1 MTDKSAL
8 QWVDKYRPQGSEDIL
23 GNTDNVFKIK
33 DWLQNFKN
41 KKIKDQKTFKNAI
54 LISGPPGIGKTS
66 AAHILLK
73 EAGFDTIEFNASE
86 LRTSK
91 ELCDKLHSIL
101 NAKSIKMMF
110 NKSLVTGII
119 MDEIDGIENKKE
131 CTSSDLIDFFNFET
145 NNFYSKKANKKI
157 LKKNRITH
165 INKNPIICICNSVDK
180 NLSSIMKEVIHFRFQ
195 PPTDTDIYKLLKKI
209 NDKENLG
216 ISDVVLQLIVPH
228 CQSDFRRT
236 VYVLELLAGH
246 VSDGKEITNSELI
259 NIIDKLGSKDIDLGL
274 FQAVDIVFN
283 DRTAKIDELLT
294 CYYADQVF
302 VPSLIHEN
310 FMNYI
315 DYNTNNTY
323 SEKLDLCIE
332 FYNYYID
339 SQQIKS
345 DIFGHWELADYV
357 GVLSTAGANVVLNKA
372 KIKKVLTKTSFEK
385 SSLVSKYNYRYY
397 NLKYINQLSK
407 SLQIDIKNFQTLSL
421 LVAYCVFLDKPKMD
435 YMIQK
440 LYNAG
445 LNSKEFKK
453 IVKLSLLY
461 QKYSKKF
468 TKKLQNEIDNKFKKL
483 E

>member
-1 MTDKSAL
+1 MNNTPTL
-8 QWVDKYRPQGSEDIL
+8 QWVDKYRPTTTSDIL
-23 GNTDNVFKIK
+23 GNTDNVIKIK
-33 DWLQNFKN
+33 QWLSNFKN
-41 KKIKDQKTFKNAI
+41 KKIADQKTFKNAI

-66 AAHILLK
+66 AAHILMK

-86 LRTSK
+86 LRTSR
-91 ELCDKLHSIL
+91 ELSDKLHSIL

-145 NNFYSKKANKKI
+145 NKFYAKKANKKI
-157 LKKNRITH
+157 LKKHRYTH

-180 NLSSIMKEVIHFRFQ
+180 NLSSVIKEVIHFKFQ
-195 PPTDTDIYKLLKKI
+195 PPSDIDVYKLLKKI
-209 NDKENLG
+209 NDSENLG

-236 VYVLELLAGH
+236 VYVLEIISGH
-246 VSDGKEITNSELI
+246 VSHGEDIDNTKLLS
-259 NIIDKLGSKDIDLGL
+259 IIDKLGNKDIDLGL
-274 FQAVDIVFN
+274 FQAVNIVFN
-283 DRTAKIDELLT
+283 DRTATTEEILK

-302 VPSLIHEN
+302 VPSLVHEN
-310 FMNYI
+310 FINFI
-315 DYNTNNTY
+315 DQNTTNSY
-323 SEKLDLCIE
+323 SEKLDLCSE
-332 FYNYYID
+332 FYEYYIC
-339 SQQIKS
+339 SQEIKS
-345 DIFGHWELADYV
+345 DIFGHWELADYI
-357 GVLSTAGANVVLNKA
+357 GVLSLGGANSVLNKA
-372 KIKKVLTKTSFEK
+372 KIKKVLTKTSYEK

-397 NLKYINQLSK
+397 NLKFINQLSK
-407 SLQIDIKNFQTLSL
+407 QLQIDIRNFQTLSL
-421 LVAYCVFLDKPKMD
+421 LVAYCVFIDKPKMD

-440 LYNAG
+440 LYNVG

-453 IVKLSLLY
+453 IVKLSLMY

-483 E
+483 G